1 MAQFRTAFEVQQ
13 FAAEDTAGQQAVA
26 SEGLV
31 ADALNDREASRIAQ
45 ADALSGDNFVDF
57 VPGGDNLSGENFV
70 DFAPTDTAQTEKEGG
85 GAPITT
91 KDNPLDQYVNYT
103 YGISLH
109 YLNLTK
115 YNSIVTDGGNS
126 YNATEGEVLVASA
139 GRRGENFTRNQ
150 YFEGDMYFENLKM
163 NTIIGYNSRTRAS
176 NVVDINF
183 TIVEPY
189 SITFLNKIIRI
200 ARDNDIR
207 AWDQMPFLLQIDF
220 FANTEEGPR
229 GSPIDE
235 LSKRIVIKII
245 DIKIKL
251 TSKGAEYA
259 FTAIPQ
265 SHVALTQ
272 SVATVPINIEVVCK
286 KVKDFFDAEA
296 SAGNV
301 GEPERVEEDIEG
313 IGVSQTVEKERSVSR
328 AYSLPAALKAYQQQL
343 VKKGH
348 QKQADEYV
356 FVVDEVFADA
366 DIITKKLNQPYANLP
381 PTNDENPDTNL
392 DFNKTITRINAGTSI
407 PEVINQ
413 TMFASS
419 YYSDLIKRNASGP
432 VLTHRIRTTITY
444 DPDAWDSIRKEYKK
458 TVTFYIEK
466 YEYHNQKFPQISKS
480 LPSNV
485 HKEFYYMYTGKNDQ
499 ILDLTIDF
507 NAMFYV
513 AITAFENKAER
524 RAPHRP
530 GDPREAK
537 KKDDVDPGND
547 YSVNPNRVKPI
558 IGYNDVQG
566 SKNNSKESV
575 EAVDFQKSLMSSSR
589 GDMLNVKMKVSGDPD
604 LIKQDDTYYG
614 PGGGS
619 GNSIP
624 MDIGQLFA
632 GLYFRTP
639 DDLNLDTGLYDFDE
653 SGENV
658 FNGKYQVIAIENTF
672 ERGQFT
678 QMLDMIRLYD
688 QDGESSTGSGNEERE
703 ESKPTPTEDYNLGS
717 DQTNDLGAFNE
728 DVQPTDDSS
737 TEETDIARFQDEEE
751 LRNIDQTVES
761 RPVENSDF
769 EP

>member
-1 MAQFRTAFEVQQ
+1 MAQFRTAFEIQQ
-13 FAAEDTAGQQAVA
+13 FAAEDTAGQQAVS

-31 ADALNDREASRIAQ
+31 ADALNDREANRISQ
-45 ADALSGDNFVDF
+45 SDALSGENFVDF
-57 VPGGDNLSGENFV
+57 APGGDNLSGENFV
-70 DFAPTDTAQTEKEGG
+70 DFAPSDTSQTEKEGG

-91 KDNPLDQYVNYT
+91 KENPLDEYPNYT

-109 YLNLTK
+109 YLDLTK
-115 YNSIVTDGGNS
+115 YNSIVTDGGDS
-126 YNATEGEVLVASA
+126 YNATGGEVLIASG
-139 GRRGENFTRNQ
+139 GRRGENFSRNQ

-183 TIVEPY
+183 TVIEPY

-220 FANTEEGPR
+220 FANTEDGPR

-235 LSKRIVIKII
+235 LSKRIVIKVI

-259 FTAIPQ
+259 FVAIPQ

-286 KVKDFFDAEA
+286 KVKDFFDAGA
-296 SAGNV
+296 SSGNV
-301 GEPERVEEDIEG
+301 GVPERVEEDIEG
-313 IGVSQTVEKERSVSR
+313 IGVSQTVDKERSVSK
-328 AYSLPAALKAYQQQL
+328 AYSLPAALKAYQEQL

-366 DIITKKLNQPYANLP
+366 DIIAKKLNQPYANLP
-381 PTNDENPDTNL
+381 PTNEENPDANL

-419 YYSDLIKRNASGP
+419 YYTDLIKKKGSGP

-480 LPSNV
+480 LPESV
-485 HKEFYYMYTGKNDQ
+485 HKQFFYMYTGKNDQ

-530 GDPREAK
+530 VDPREAK
-537 KKDDVDPGND
+537 KKDDIEPGND

-558 IGYNDVQG
+558 IGYNDVQS

-639 DDLNLDTGLYDFDE
+639 DDINLDTGLYDFDE

-688 QDGESSTGSGNEERE
+688 QDGNQSSGSNNSERE
-703 ESKPTPTEDYNLGS
+703 EVIVEPTQDYNLGS
-717 DQTNDLGAFNE
+717 RDGSDLGSFNE
-728 DVQPTDDSS
+728 AAPQGEDSS
-737 TEETDIARFQDEEE
+737 VEDFSIQRSNTEQA
-751 LRNIDQTVES
+751 LRNIGLSVEG

-769 EP
+769 EL

>member
-1 MAQFRTAFEVQQ
+1 
-13 FAAEDTAGQQAVA
+13 
-26 SEGLV
+26 
-31 ADALNDREASRIAQ
+31 
-45 ADALSGDNFVDF
+45 
-57 VPGGDNLSGENFV
+57 
-70 DFAPTDTAQTEKEGG
+70 
-85 GAPITT
+85 
-91 KDNPLDQYVNYT
+91 
-103 YGISLH
+103 
-109 YLNLTK
+109 
-115 YNSIVTDGGNS
+115 
-126 YNATEGEVLVASA
+126 
-139 GRRGENFTRNQ
+139 
-150 YFEGDMYFENLKM
+150 
-163 NTIIGYNSRTRAS
+163 
-176 NVVDINF
+176 
-183 TIVEPY
+183 
-189 SITFLNKIIRI
+189 
-200 ARDNDIR
+200 
-207 AWDQMPFLLQIDF
+207 
-220 FANTEEGPR
+220 
-229 GSPIDE
+229 
-235 LSKRIVIKII
+235 
-245 DIKIKL
+245 
-251 TSKGAEYA
+251 
-259 FTAIPQ
+259 
-265 SHVALTQ
+265 
-272 SVATVPINIEVVCK
+272 
-286 KVKDFFDAEA
+286 
-296 SAGNV
+296 
-301 GEPERVEEDIEG
+301 
-313 IGVSQTVEKERSVSR
+313 
-328 AYSLPAALKAYQQQL
+328 
-343 VKKGH
+343 
-348 QKQADEYV
+348 
-356 FVVDEVFADA
+356 
-366 DIITKKLNQPYANLP
+366 
-381 PTNDENPDTNL
+381 
-392 DFNKTITRINAGTSI
+392 
-407 PEVINQ
+407 
-413 TMFASS
+413 
-419 YYSDLIKRNASGP
+419 
-432 VLTHRIRTTITY
+432 
-444 DPDAWDSIRKEYKK
+444 
-458 TVTFYIEK
+458 
-466 YEYHNQKFPQISKS
+466 
-480 LPSNV
+480 
-485 HKEFYYMYTGKNDQ
+485 MYTGKNDQ

-558 IGYNDVQG
+558 IGYNDVQS

-688 QDGESSTGSGNEERE
+688 QDGESRTGSGNEERE